1 MMDFKEFVNEIAE
14 KIKDFLPDSLK
25 DALVDVREVT
35 KNNGV
40 KFTGLTIHND
50 DSKVYPTI
58 YLEQFYKEYADN
70 GIDLNTI
77 MQMIVKV
84 RVEHDVTKKLDV
96 EKFRNF
102 DYVRDRITCKLVNR
116 EHNSEFLETRPY
128 TPIEDLAVVYLVD
141 IEDFGAGRASTAIT
155 YRMMEEYGI
164 SAEELHSIAMDNLS
178 KSDISFMG
186 MYDMLKKINPGLCE
200 AAEDE
205 IKSSPMYVLTIEDCP
220 FGAAAVMD
228 AATMKNIAEK
238 IGGDFYVIP
247 SSVNEVIIVPM
258 IKDTNSN
265 LFNEMIQEVNA
276 TQVEE
281 QDRLSDHVYM
291 YDAAAHMLLTPEH
304 YDERHLEK
312 NEEHDIVADITS
324 VKDEVPK
331 DFPSVM
337 DKLSEKAAEVVQRE
351 ASREAPVRTKDVPVK
366 A

>member
-77 MQMIVKV
+77 MQKIVKV

-96 EKFRNF
+96 EKFRDY

-164 SAEELHSIAMDNLS
+164 SAEELHSIAMDNLAR
-178 KSDISFMG
+178 SDISFMS
-186 MYDMLKKINPGLCE
+186 MCDVLKKLNPAMFEVSG
-200 AAEDE
+200 DE
-205 IKSSPMYVLTIEDCP
+205 IERNMASEPMYVLTVNDCP
-220 FGAAAVMD
+220 FGAVAVLDD
-228 AATMKNIAEK
+228 AAMKDIAER

-247 SSVNEVIIVPM
+247 SSVNEVIIVP
-258 IKDTNSN
+258 KDTDKEMKSSMINA
-265 LFNEMIQEVNA
+265 MIQEVNE
-276 TQVEE
+276 TEVEK
-281 QDRLSDHVYM
+281 QDRLSDHVYI
-291 YDAAAHMLLTPEH
+291 YDSATHELLTDKH
-304 YDERHLEK
+304 YDERHAK
-312 NEEHDIVADITS
+312 HDIVSEITS
-324 VKDEVPK
+324 IK
-331 DFPSVM
+331 
-337 DKLSEKAAEVVQRE
+337 DKLAEKNNEVAKREATRE
-351 ASREAPVRTKDVPVK
+351 ASGKVKDAPVL